1 MSPKQ
6 TTSFDAALRLLAL
19 RPRTEAELRQR
30 LGRRGYGTEAIEAA
44 MARLGELG
52 LVDDDAFARFWVEQR
67 AAFRPS
73 GRRRLFAELRA
84 KGVARETVD
93 AALQGQDDAASI
105 EALARHRATALS
117 DMDVPTLARRLEAF
131 LERRGY
137 QASLARLTVRQ
148 VLRERAGNGP
158 VN

>member
-6 TTSFDAALRLLAL
+6 ATSFDAALRLLAL
-19 RPRTEAELRQR
+19 RPRTEAELRRR
-30 LGRRGYGTEAIEAA
+30 LGRRGFGAEAIEAA
-44 MARLGELG
+44 MTRLGEVG

-105 EALARHRATALS
+105 EALARRRADVLGDLDAVTLS
-117 DMDVPTLARRLEAF
+117 RRLEAF
-131 LERRGY
+131 LVRRGY
-137 QASLARLTVRQ
+137 QPSLARPTVRRL
-148 VLRERAGNGP
+148 LRERAGNGS
-158 VN
+158 

>member
-6 TTSFDAALRLLAL
+6 ATSFDAALRLLAL
-19 RPRTEAELRQR
+19 RPRTEAELRRR
-30 LGRRGYGTEAIEAA
+30 LGRRGFGAEAIEAA

-52 LVDDDAFARFWVEQR
+52 LVDDDAFAHFWVEQR

-105 EALARHRATALS
+105 EALARRRADVLGDLDAATLS
-117 DMDVPTLARRLEAF
+117 RRLEAF
-131 LERRGY
+131 LVRRGY
-137 QASLARLTVRQ
+137 QPSLARLTVRR
-148 VLRERAGNGP
+148 VLRERAGNGS
-158 VN
+158 

>member
-1 MSPKQ
+1 
-6 TTSFDAALRLLAL
+6 
-19 RPRTEAELRQR
+19 
-30 LGRRGYGTEAIEAA
+30 

-93 AALQGQDDAASI
+93 AVLREQDDAASI
-105 EALARHRATALS
+105 EALARRRAAALGDI
-117 DMDVPTLARRLEAF
+117 DMPTLARRLEAF
-131 LERRGY
+131 LVRRGY
-137 QASLARLTVRQ
+137 QPSLARPTVRR
-148 VLRERAGNGP
+148 VLRERAADGS
-158 VN
+158 